1 MKLLPWNWG
10 RGEKAARDEFG
21 VEVATRE
28 VADGIGS
35 GSFDRFISRE
45 VSPRLYEAV
54 REAVPPID
62 GAINR
67 MVTLDGIVRVEG
79 MNDKLVNI
87 ISQWMQSV
95 RVGDLHEGFQAFYAL
110 QGNELYEQG
119 LCIGGYEYDERGRD
133 VVRLA
138 VADSK
143 GVFFRRNESGQIEC
157 WYRPPKQE
165 NYPRRDGTENL
176 ERVLRGTWLRDPSPS
191 NLKGAGFVRL
201 DLSRISYAAFFPEAD
216 SPYGTSIMR
225 STEFDAHVLL
235 TMKNALRQVWNRFG
249 DPIFRVTYQ
258 PATSIP
264 QEELEKRKKKIAET
278 LAHALKVKRAGN
290 SADVVFG
297 IGKNDQLQID
307 VLGANGQALEI
318 EAPARHILEQIVAKT
333 GLPSWMLGFHW
344 STAERL
350 AERQGE
356 IALQES
362 RTRFAQRLPG
372 LERIVKAMLRA
383 RGLTWRDDV
392 IRLQDG
398 ALVRGDWRLVQE
410 LPNLQD
416 LVAKAQAG
424 FLDAQREMM
433 LRGRT
438 FQPAVTTQSGKVT
451 MPGDAGHPGIV
462 TKATHTHEHKEQ
474 YVEDARNLLAIERR
488 IHRALSSAWDDLYEK
503 TLKAIGLGD
512 YAKASEPTWVFDTNT
527 MQAVLNELRDAFVES
542 MAGED
547 ESAVVQG
554 LYDAWERGI
563 INAAEELAISAV
575 IGDDLR
581 RRTLEAIR
589 RSALE
594 QIRNTTARIYRDDI
608 VAELAA
614 GILDGQHPRDVARHL
629 RDRFD
634 VHDVDWERLAISEV
648 AAAQSQGK
656 VDKYLDEGVSQYEI
670 VNGGGACPLC
680 TDLAASGPY
689 AVGAGPLPSRD
700 THPRCRCTVV
710 AVVE

>member
-1 MKLLPWNWG
+1 MKRLLPWNWG
-10 RGEKAARDEFG
+10 QKATTNEFG
-21 VEVATRE
+21 IEVAVRE
-28 VADGIGS
+28 DKGGNITQGD
-35 GSFDRFISRE
+35 FDRFISRE
-45 VSPRLYEAV
+45 VSPRLYEAI

-67 MVTLDGIVRVEG
+67 MVTLDGIVRCEG
-79 MNDKLVNI
+79 ANDKLVNTI
-87 ISQWMQSV
+87 NQWMQSV
-95 RVGDLHEGFQAFYAL
+95 QVGDLQEGFQAFYAL
-110 QGNELYEQG
+110 QSNEMYEQG
-119 LCIGGYEYDERGRD
+119 LTVGGYEYDQRGKD
-133 VVRLA
+133 VVKLA

-143 GVFFRRNESGQIEC
+143 GVYFRRLKTGELEC
-157 WYRPPKQE
+157 WYQPPKQDR
-165 NYPRRDGTENL
+165 NARGDGSEHI
-176 ERVLRGTWLRDPSPS
+176 ERVLRGTWPRDPSPS
-191 NLKGAGFVRL
+191 ALAGAGFVKL

-216 SPYGTSIMR
+216 NPYGTSIIR
-225 STEFDAHVLL
+225 SAEFDARVLL
-235 TMKNALRQVWNRFG
+235 VMKNALERVWNRFG
-249 DPIFRVTYQ
+249 DPVFSVIYKSAKPLNQDELDKRR
-258 PATSIP
+258 ASIAKTLVRA
-264 QEELEKRKKKIAET
+264 LE
-278 LAHALKVKRAGN
+278 VKRAGN
-290 SADVVFG
+290 SADVVQA
-297 IGKNDQLQID
+297 IGKNDEISIEI
-307 VLGANGQALEI
+307 LGANGQVLEI
-318 EAPARHILEQIVAKT
+318 EAPARHILEQVVAKT

-383 RGLTWRDDV
+383 RGITWREDG

-398 ALVRGDWRLVQE
+398 TWVRGDWRLVQE

-438 FQPAVTTQSGKVT
+438 FQPAVTSPSGKVT
-451 MPGDAGHPGIV
+451 IPGDAGHPGIV
-462 TKATHTHEHKEQ
+462 TKAARVHEHKEQ

-488 IHRALSSAWDDLYEK
+488 IQRSLTTGWEDLYEK
-503 TLKAIGLGD
+503 TLKALGLSG
-512 YAKASEPTWVFDTNT
+512 YAKAEDPTWVFDADS
-527 MQAVLNELRDAFVES
+527 MQALLDELQGAFVRDV
-542 MAGED
+542 AGE
-547 ESAVVQG
+547 EEAAVVQG

-563 INAAEELAISAV
+563 LNAAEELAAASL
-575 IGDDLR
+575 IGEEIR
-581 RRTLEAIR
+581 RRTLEALQQ
-589 RSALE
+589 SALE
-594 QIRNTTARIYRDDI
+594 QVSNTTARIYRDDI

-656 VDKYLDEGVSQYEI
+656 QDEYRAQGIERYEI

-680 TDLAASGPY
+680 AELAASGPY
-689 AVGAGPLPSRD
+689 PVGSGPLPSRD
-700 THPRCRCTVV
+700 THPRCRCTIV